1 MDAQRP
7 SETGRVGSPA
17 GIAESCRGGGDRLPG
32 ATLRADDGC
41 TRLPE
46 REPAAEGADGRGRAG
61 NPDAAG
67 SGTAER
73 FVSSVLPNGR
83 RAARTRLMEA
93 RVIEGWVRGL
103 SDRDIERLVSEAA
116 RGVSKSAASQIC
128 RQLRA
133 RDQAF
138 RARGLGETGWSS
150 GSWTPPT
157 CPPGPP
163 VPRRACWWP
172 GAMTRPGTECSW
184 MRCWASGND
193 TSAGDGPRPSRRGL
207 RAPMLVVTDPD
218 QPRRT
223 RRSGTWAGLRSPA
236 VYRAPTLEPG
246 CHAAKEGC
254 PAAPAG
260 GGGLLGSAG

>member
-1 MDAQRP
+1 MHAAPGTGTGLGRCRRQRARESRCRRFGDCGAVREQRPAQRTEGGADQAP
-7 SETGRVGSPA
+7 GGA
-17 GIAESCRGGGDRLPG
+17 GDLGLGAQLLDRREPGLGGGP
-32 ATLRADDGC
+32 
-41 TRLPE
+41 
-46 REPAAEGADGRGRAG
+46 
-61 NPDAAG
+61 
-67 SGTAER
+67 
-73 FVSSVLPNGR
+73 
-83 RAARTRLMEA
+83 
-93 RVIEGWVRGL
+93 
-103 SDRDIERLVSEAA
+103 
-116 RGVSKSAASQIC
+116 GVSKSAASQIC

-172 GAMTRPGTECSW
+172 GAMTRPGSECSW